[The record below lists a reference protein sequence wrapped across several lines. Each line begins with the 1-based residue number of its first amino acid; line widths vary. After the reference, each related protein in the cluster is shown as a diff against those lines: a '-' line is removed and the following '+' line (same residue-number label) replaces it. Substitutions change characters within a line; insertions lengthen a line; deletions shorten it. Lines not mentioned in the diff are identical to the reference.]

1 MVGSLAGS
9 AFRMKPRTQLRFL
22 SIALFAL
29 WGRAG
34 AEDLPPFVVP
44 SALLGRPAATASSDR
59 L

>member
-1 MVGSLAGS
+1 MVGSPAAS

-34 AEDLPPFVVP
+34 AEDLPPFV
-44 SALLGRPAATASSDR
+44 
-59 L
+59 